1 MKKIF
6 KGKRKAAAM
15 VAAIVVVLGAG
26 YMYYVRAS
34 LPATA
39 PRFVTQRAATASL
52 TSTVVV
58 SGTVEADSQE
68 SVNPTISG
76 TEADIAV
83 AVGDAVKKGQTLF
96 TVVNNDLDVQVAQSA
111 ASYQQAVN
119 ALASARNERAAAEAE
134 YRVARNKD
142 KDNDDAYT
150 KRQLAVLEERIALAD
165 NAIVLAQKSLTAAG
179 LSYRTTTSD
188 ARKRSVTSPIDGTV
202 MSIAVNNGDELGSSP
217 SGEADA
223 AAMIIGNMET
233 LQAKVQVNEVDIATV
248 AVGQTVS
255 LTLDAL
261 ADTTLNGTVKNIDA
275 IGTAVSGVVTYG
287 VTIGFDTLDE
297 RMRPGMS
304 VAATITTSHKDQV
317 LTVPTA
323 ALKTDGATSYVTVLR
338 DGVPQ
343 RMDVVTGAHD
353 TTSTEIVSGL
363 AVGDEIVVRTVSDG
377 APDGVTK
384 SNNQPG
390 GGGMGIMGG
399 GMGGPPPGAA
409 PRN

>member
-76 TEADIAV
+76 TVADIAV

>member
-1 MKKIF
+1 
-6 KGKRKAAAM
+6 M

-76 TEADIAV
+76 TVADIAV

>member
-1 MKKIF
+1 
-6 KGKRKAAAM
+6 M

-76 TEADIAV
+76 TVADIAV

-343 RMDVVTGAHD
+343 RRDVVTGAHD

-377 APDGVTK
+377 ASDGVTK
-384 SNNQPG
+384 SNSQPG